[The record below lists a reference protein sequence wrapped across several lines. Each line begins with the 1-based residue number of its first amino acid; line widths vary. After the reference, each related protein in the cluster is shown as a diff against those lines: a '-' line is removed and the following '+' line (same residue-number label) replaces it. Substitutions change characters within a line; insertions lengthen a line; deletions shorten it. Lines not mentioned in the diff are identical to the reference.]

1 MFKKKVFLFSAD
13 KVYCRCV
20 CSSLWFVRDVP
31 PFFEQRYANSPVQ
44 EVRVMKWKVP
54 KKSGM
59 FLHVTSPFGGSG
71 GVYSVRQALAELQS
85 DDVCF
90 SLFLL

>member
-1 MFKKKVFLFSAD
+1 M
-13 KVYCRCV
+13 YCRCV

-31 PFFEQRYANSPVQ
+31 PFLEQRYANSPVQ

-59 FLHVTSPFGGSG
+59 FLLVTSPFGGSG
-71 GVYSVRQALAELQS
+71 GVYSVRQAQ
-85 DDVCF
+85 CF
-90 SLFLL
+90 SLTTCVSAYSCCRFCSLQ